1 MDERS
6 CIIKLGIAIDYRI
19 TNRLIASNSNRLN
32 RLFVPKYTYLHIV
45 HVFYLIYCHNA
56 KKRMSYEKLSIIW
69 NKTSKRAS
77 KQYPNNSLL
86 EFPLSR
92 IYLKLSY
99 QLKVSLETEHKYLL
113 TQILSYVHLPISMIL
128 NISYFKNILL
138 QKINKEIRAF
148 FSVAHIYQIKIL
160 ILCSII

>member
-56 KKRMSYEKLSIIW
+56 KKRMSYENYLLFEIKLLKEQAINTQIILCS
-69 NKTSKRAS
+69 NFR
-77 KQYPNNSLL
+77 
-86 EFPLSR
+86 
-92 IYLKLSY
+92 YLGFISKLSY

>member
-32 RLFVPKYTYLHIV
+32 RLFVQKYTYLHIV

-56 KKRMSYEKLSIIW
+56 KKKNVIWKLSIIW

>member
-1 MDERS
+1 MSQGRVHSSPIFFFSAIWFILTWIYSADIWCREYYLLSLWSGANERIQS
-6 CIIKLGIAIDYRI
+6 C
-19 TNRLIASNSNRLN
+19 S
-32 RLFVPKYTYLHIV
+32 
-45 HVFYLIYCHNA
+45 
-56 KKRMSYEKLSIIW
+56 KKNVIWKLSIIW